1 MLLEQKRQELSVN
14 KTMGRLVFS
23 IYFNKLKNKGETKMK
38 KKKIISIAMAIV
50 LACIIIVGCGKNG
63 NNAESPVKEQPSE
76 ALDWPNKTIEIIVP
90 FKAGGDTDFHA
101 RTYAKYLEPIL
112 GVPIVI
118 INVDGANGSAGT
130 IQVRDAKPD
139 GYTALFFHDSM
150 LMNKI
155 VGVTDFAHEAFDVCA
170 TGILD
175 KSYILAVNA
184 NSPYKTLDDL
194 INHAKENPGQVKYAS
209 SIGGY
214 TYYVGRKL
222 EEVAGVDFNIVD
234 AGGGADRNA
243 ALLAQKIDTNVNP
256 YGVMKPYI
264 DSGDFRVLAV
274 FSEDRSS
281 LFPDVPTAKEQGY
294 DITAQRAYFLS
305 FPKGTDP
312 RIIQKVSD
320 AMGQVSRMPEYAE
333 DIAKAYCVEPAYMNT
348 EETKAYLDN
357 AMKEFEAASAMILGE

>member
-1 MLLEQKRQELSVN
+1 MR
-14 KTMGRLVFS
+14 
-23 IYFNKLKNKGETKMK
+23 
-38 KKKIISIAMAIV
+38 KKKIISLVITIMLV
-50 LACIIIVGCGKNG
+50 CSLMVGCAKNE
-63 NNAESPVKEQPSE
+63 NNAEAPINEQQPE
-76 ALDWPNKTIEIIVP
+76 TFEWPNKTIEIIVP

-101 RTYAKYLEPIL
+101 RTYAKYLENIL
-112 GVPIVI
+112 GKPIVI
-118 INVDGANGSAGT
+118 VNVDGANGSAGT

-155 VGVTDFAHEAFDVCA
+155 VGVTDFAHESFDICA
-170 TGILD
+170 AGILD

-194 INHAKENPGQVKYAS
+194 INYAKQNPGKIKYAS

-214 TYYVGRKL
+214 TYYAGRKL
-222 EEVAGVDFNIVD
+222 EELAGIDLNIVD

-264 DSGDFRVLAV
+264 DSGDFRVLAI
-274 FSEDRSS
+274 FSEERSG

-294 DITAQRAYFLS
+294 DLLAQRAYFLS

-312 RIIQKVSD
+312 RIIEKVSD
-320 AMGQVSRMPEYAE
+320 AMSQVAKMPEYAE

-348 EETKAYLDN
+348 ADTQTYLDN
-357 AMKEFEAASAMILGE
+357 AMKEFEDASSMILGE

>member
-1 MLLEQKRQELSVN
+1 MRRE
-14 KTMGRLVFS
+14 
-23 IYFNKLKNKGETKMK
+23 
-38 KKKIISIAMAIV
+38 KIISVVVVFM
-50 LACIIIVGCGKNG
+50 LMCSLIVGCGQTEEK
-63 NNAESPVKEQPSE
+63 AEAPTTEQPNTEQQS
-76 ALDWPNKTIEIIVP
+76 DSFDYPNKPIEVVVP

-112 GVPIVI
+112 GVPVVV

-130 IQVRDAKPD
+130 IQVRDSNPD

-155 VGVTDFAHEAFDVCA
+155 VGVTDFAHEAFDIRA

-184 NSPYKTLDDL
+184 NSPYQSLEDL
-194 INHAKENPGQVKYAS
+194 INYAKDNPGQIKYAS

-214 TYYVGRKL
+214 TYYVGRKI
-222 EEVAGVDFNIVD
+222 EELAGVDFNIVD

-243 ALLAQKIDTNVNP
+243 ALLAQKIDINVNP

-274 FSEDRSS
+274 FSEERSS

-294 DITAQRAYFLS
+294 DILAQRAYFLA

-312 RIIQKVSD
+312 RIIEKVSD
-320 AMGQVSRMPEYAE
+320 AMGQVAEMPEYAE

-348 EETKAYLDN
+348 ADTQDYLDN
-357 AMKEFEAASAMILGE
+357 AMKEFEDASSMILGE

>member
-1 MLLEQKRQELSVN
+1 MRRE
-14 KTMGRLVFS
+14 
-23 IYFNKLKNKGETKMK
+23 
-38 KKKIISIAMAIV
+38 KIISVVVVFM
-50 LACIIIVGCGKNG
+50 LMCSLIVGCGQTEEK
-63 NNAESPVKEQPSE
+63 AEAPTTEQPNTEQQS
-76 ALDWPNKTIEIIVP
+76 DSFDYPNKPIEVVVP

-112 GVPIVI
+112 GVPVVV

-130 IQVRDAKPD
+130 IQVRDSNPD

-155 VGVTDFAHEAFDVCA
+155 VGVTDFAHEAFDICA

-184 NSPYKTLDDL
+184 NSPYQSLEDL
-194 INHAKENPGQVKYAS
+194 INYAKDNPGQIKYAS

-214 TYYVGRKL
+214 TYYVGRKI
-222 EEVAGVDFNIVD
+222 EELTGVDFNIVD

-243 ALLAQKIDTNVNP
+243 ALLAQKIDINVNP

-274 FSEDRSS
+274 FSEERSS

-294 DITAQRAYFLS
+294 DILAQRAYFLA

-312 RIIQKVSD
+312 RIIEKVSD
-320 AMGQVSRMPEYAE
+320 AMGQVAEMPEYAE

-348 EETKAYLDN
+348 ADTQDYLDN
-357 AMKEFEAASAMILGE
+357 AMKEFEDASSMILGE

>member
-1 MLLEQKRQELSVN
+1 MRRE
-14 KTMGRLVFS
+14 
-23 IYFNKLKNKGETKMK
+23 
-38 KKKIISIAMAIV
+38 KIISVVVVFM
-50 LACIIIVGCGKNG
+50 LMCSLIVGCGQTEEK
-63 NNAESPVKEQPSE
+63 AEAPTTEQPNTEQQS
-76 ALDWPNKTIEIIVP
+76 DSFDYPNKPIEVVVP

-112 GVPIVI
+112 GVPVVV

-130 IQVRDAKPD
+130 IQVRDSKPD

-155 VGVTDFAHEAFDVCA
+155 VGVTDFAHEAFDICA

-184 NSPYKTLDDL
+184 NSPYQSLEDL
-194 INHAKENPGQVKYAS
+194 INYAKDNPGQIKYAS

-214 TYYVGRKL
+214 TYYIGRKI
-222 EEVAGVDFNIVD
+222 EELAGVDFNIVD

-243 ALLAQKIDTNVNP
+243 ALLAQKIDINVNP

-274 FSEDRSS
+274 FSEERSS

-294 DITAQRAYFLS
+294 DILAQRAYFLA

-312 RIIQKVSD
+312 RIIEKVSD
-320 AMGQVSRMPEYAE
+320 AMRQVAEMPEYAE

-348 EETKAYLDN
+348 ADTQDYLDN
-357 AMKEFEAASAMILGE
+357 AMKEFEDASSMILGE

>member
-1 MLLEQKRQELSVN
+1 
-14 KTMGRLVFS
+14 MG
-23 IYFNKLKNKGETKMK
+23 
-38 KKKIISIAMAIV
+38 KKKIISLVITIV
-50 LACIIIVGCGKNG
+50 LVCSLMVGCGKTE
-63 NNAESPVKEQPSE
+63 NNTEAPTVEQKPE
-76 ALDWPNKTIEIIVP
+76 AFDWPNKTIEIIVP

-101 RTYAKYLEPIL
+101 RTYAKYLESIL
-112 GVPIVI
+112 GKPIVVV
-118 INVDGANGSAGT
+118 NVDGANGSAGT

-155 VGVTDFAHEAFDVCA
+155 VGVTDFAHEVLDVCA
-170 TGILD
+170 AGILD

-194 INHAKENPGQVKYAS
+194 INYAKENPGNIKYAS

-214 TYYVGRKL
+214 TYYVGRKI
-222 EEVAGVDFNIVD
+222 EELAGVDFNIVD

-274 FSEDRSS
+274 FSENRSS

-294 DITAQRAYFLS
+294 DILAQRAYFLS

-312 RIIQKVSD
+312 RIIEKVSD
-320 AMGQVSRMPEYAE
+320 AMGQIAEKPEYAE

-348 EETKAYLDN
+348 ADTQTYLNN
-357 AMKEFEAASAMILGE
+357 AMKEFEAASSMILGE